1 MGAAATAE
9 VDLDLPAGGGHG
21 ATLDGQRPGSERV
34 ELVEAP
40 AEEVAVERPD
50 ARDAIDAGLPERPA
64 LPAGRDGGRRLTVPA
79 GGPERQVL
87 EALCVAD
94 DLLPHV
100 HGGVDDGHPAGPLV
114 DTLHEVT
121 QACRGDGVDR
131 ESDGRPALH
140 VHDRWKRVVQA
151 AGDLQAIEE
160 VVSLDVAVQR
170 VVEEV
175 VSARG
180 QPGGP
185 GTGQVGHE
193 HRVDEVV
200 VLGGLQED
208 ERVAGLTD
216 PREVHVAVVVA
227 HVDAADECI
236 DVRQHRAGRWLRRVD
251 RRLDGRVDL
260 GDPDAGSREEG
271 GRRVCGSRGRASRQ
285 RVALGGR
292 RLRRCGGRVG
302 RWGCGGLE
310 VTAGAT
316 VSARRLEA
324 KAGRRGCAA
333 RGSGRRPSRN
343 RHPIRSRP
351 ARGQGRSTG
360 ARARRSMTIA
370 SAWASATTRGM
381 VMVTGR
387 EYRRRP
393 IRAGGELVQGA
404 KVRRRASPGA
414 STETRG
420 LTKAGPTRV
429 VGLLARRGPAS
440 CPARGPAAAAVAP
453 VGMRAGAAAA
463 QRGRGAAV
471 VRRGMVVRPGAR
483 TMRLRPWPRRR
494 CGGSHRHRRPGHGWR
509 SGGRRRSLR
518 GGACSG
524 GACGGRDAGGGVGN
538 GGRPLRQS
546 CPPSSEMPRFT
557 GSRMGGG
564 ATPGGPRPCAH
575 SRWAGHPRP

>member
-64 LPAGRDGGRRLTVPA
+64 LPAGRDGGRRLAVPA

-131 ESDGRPALH
+131 EPDGWPALH
-140 VHDRWKRVVQA
+140 VHDRWKRAVQG
-151 AGDLQAIEE
+151 AGNLQAIEE

-175 VSARG
+175 VAARG
-180 QPGGP
+180 QPGVP
-185 GTGQVGHE
+185 GAGHVGHE

-216 PREVHVAVVVA
+216 PCEVHVAVVVA
-227 HVDAADECI
+227 HVDAADERI
-236 DVRQHRAGRWLRRVD
+236 DVRQLRAGSWLRRVD
-251 RRLDGRVDL
+251 RWSDGRVDL

-271 GRRVCGSRGRASRQ
+271 GRRVRGSRGRVEPTACRLRWPQAPSMQRRQ
-285 RVALGGR
+285 RRPARMR
-292 RLRRCGGRVG
+292 RAR
-302 RWGCGGLE
+302 
-310 VTAGAT
+310 VTAAAS

-324 KAGRRGCAA
+324 TAGRRGCEA
-333 RGSGRRPSRN
+333 RGSGPRPSRN

-360 ARARRSMTIA
+360 ARARRS
-370 SAWASATTRGM
+370 
-381 VMVTGR
+381 
-387 EYRRRP
+387 
-393 IRAGGELVQGA
+393 
-404 KVRRRASPGA
+404 
-414 STETRG
+414 
-420 LTKAGPTRV
+420 
-429 VGLLARRGPAS
+429 
-440 CPARGPAAAAVAP
+440 
-453 VGMRAGAAAA
+453 
-463 QRGRGAAV
+463 
-471 VRRGMVVRPGAR
+471 
-483 TMRLRPWPRRR
+483 
-494 CGGSHRHRRPGHGWR
+494 
-509 SGGRRRSLR
+509 
-518 GGACSG
+518 
-524 GACGGRDAGGGVGN
+524 
-538 GGRPLRQS
+538 
-546 CPPSSEMPRFT
+546 
-557 GSRMGGG
+557 
-564 ATPGGPRPCAH
+564 
-575 SRWAGHPRP
+575 